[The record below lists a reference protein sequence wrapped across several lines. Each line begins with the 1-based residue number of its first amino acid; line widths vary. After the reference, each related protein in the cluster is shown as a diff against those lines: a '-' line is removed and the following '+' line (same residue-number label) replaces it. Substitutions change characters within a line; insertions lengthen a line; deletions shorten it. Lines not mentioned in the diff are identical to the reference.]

1 MTAKVKKILL
11 PFVVTLVFAGGI
23 FLGQLVAPFISG
35 MSPADEVGG
44 TDLGEA
50 VFRDKEREGTKPDPE
65 VTSSQKSHELEDIP
79 YSKPYGVPVIDP
91 IPSKPDPVKAEPEVE
106 EKIAQAEPVEP
117 ERRVPV
123 SNEEPLSG
131 DLSSQSRF
139 MARQAARGADSVS
152 SADGVTIDSANSGNN
167 PGPDG
172 GGIAGAGN
180 NGGVGV
186 VVIPPGGGGDVDPPQ
201 APADD
206 PNSGG
211 GAAVSLD
218 VSSGEILPLAAD
230 ADVEILDTLGVNV
243 SLGNSG
249 GEVGGGSSEPVPEE
263 DALLNVSV
271 SSPEPAESEAEATA
285 AAPGQAAPVQV
296 TRKNGRVRIGG
307 NITGSPN
314 SLYSNALAGSVTGL
328 IGGMNAPSGS
338 GSRVAQH
345 PHVATNGFQADHNT
359 GVSASTPAIVPVTG
373 VLNSPTV
380 SSLVPQVNVNIPVA
394 GGASVNLPTGG
405 GSGAGAGAGVKIN
418 LSTGENGTSLPVSLP
433 GTGNILPGLGLGLDL
448 KLNTGINLR

>member
-1 MTAKVKKILL
+1 MKKILL

-23 FLGQLVAPFISG
+23 FLGQLVAPFFSG
-35 MSPADEVGG
+35 MSPADGVGG
-44 TDLGEA
+44 ADLGEA
-50 VFRDKEREGTKPDPE
+50 VFRDREREGSKPDPE
-65 VTSSQKSHELEDIP
+65 VTSSQKGHELEDIP
-79 YSKPYGVPVIDP
+79 YAKPYGVPVTDP
-91 IPSKPDPVKAEPEVE
+91 IPSKPDPEKAEPEVE
-106 EKIAQAEPVEP
+106 EKIAQAQPVEP

-123 SNEEPLSG
+123 SNEEPLRG

-139 MARQAARGADSVS
+139 MALQAARGADSVS

-172 GGIAGAGN
+172 GGITGAGN
-180 NGGVGV
+180 NGGGGV
-186 VVIPPGGGGDVDPPQ
+186 VVIPPGESGDVDPPQ

-206 PNSGG
+206 GNSGS

-249 GEVGGGSSEPVPEE
+249 GEVGEGSSEPVPEE
-263 DALLNVSV
+263 NALLNISV
-271 SSPEPAESEAEATA
+271 RSPEPAEPESEAPA
-285 AAPGQAAPVQV
+285 AAPRQAAPVQV

-307 NITGSPN
+307 NIAGSPN

-338 GSRVAQH
+338 GSRVVQH

-359 GVSASTPAIVPVTG
+359 GISASTPTTVPVTG
-373 VLNSPTV
+373 VLNSPAV
-380 SSLVPQVNVNIPVA
+380 SSLIPQVNVNVPVA

-405 GSGAGAGAGVKIN
+405 GSGAGAGAGAGVKIN

-433 GTGNILPGLGLGLDL
+433 GTGNILPGLGLGVDL